1 MKNKQKT
8 KSPVGK
14 SVLTLLCIG
23 LAASLAS
30 IASVQ
35 AVIIDD
41 FQSYTAGS
49 NLLGQ
54 GPWLS
59 TSPADTGVGITVE
72 DIGGGSQGW
81 SVRGYQRGHF
91 GSHPAAANRLGQ

>member
-54 GPWLS
+54 GPLAFDVS
-59 TSPADTGVGITVE
+59 RRHR
-72 DIGGGSQGW
+72 GGNHG
-81 SVRGYQRGHF
+81 
-91 GSHPAAANRLGQ
+91 